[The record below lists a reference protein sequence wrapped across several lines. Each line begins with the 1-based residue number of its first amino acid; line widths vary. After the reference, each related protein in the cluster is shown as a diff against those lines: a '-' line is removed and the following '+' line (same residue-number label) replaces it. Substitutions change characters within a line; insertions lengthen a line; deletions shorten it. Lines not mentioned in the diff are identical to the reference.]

1 MDVFL
6 VDFYVDHLI
15 LDVFSR
21 FTQADFQLIMI
32 NSRHVR
38 RNEKACVFCSFFFL
52 SSGRKENQKRW
63 ESLA

>member
-15 LDVFSR
+15 LDAFSR
-21 FTQADFQLIMI
+21 FTQANFQLIII
-32 NSRHVR
+32 NSRPVR
-38 RNEKACVFCSFFFL
+38 RNEKAGVFCSFFL